1 MSLHNHKIP
10 KHSLFCDV
18 KNRMLFKFALK
29 LMDILDTVLVI
40 LKENIISKTIN
51 NRPDNSFLKGI
62 VCVISSNPQIK
73 EGKAR
78 FITVPFETMT
88 VHRVKRTIILKPT

>member
-40 LKENIISKTIN
+40 LKENIFS
-51 NRPDNSFLKGI
+51 
-62 VCVISSNPQIK
+62 
-73 EGKAR
+73 
-78 FITVPFETMT
+78 
-88 VHRVKRTIILKPT
+88 